1 MADDTSSKRRKKN
14 EKGKKG
20 MEKESKWLKA
30 SRDPNVGIIYFKQNW
45 IGKKRETFWTN
56 DKKNPMKITLKDP

>member
-1 MADDTSSKRRKKN
+1 
-14 EKGKKG
+14 

-30 SRDPNVGIIYFKQNW
+30 SRDPNVGMIYFKQNW

-56 DKKNPMKITLKDP
+56 DKKN